1 MNLTDLTQDQL
12 REFKEGFN
20 IFCKDDSG
28 QITAEKLGNM
38 MKSLGFSMTDQEIE
52 DMIAEADT
60 DQKGA
65 IDFPEFL
72 AVFVRKMS
80 DVDPEEEF
88 AEIFAQID
96 LDNDGKIT
104 FSELKLYMQDV
115 GEFDEENGKGDAY
128 VKAIIQEADVDKDGG
143 LDYQEFCYMMLAR

>member
-1 MNLTDLTQDQL
+1 MNLTDLTNDQL
-12 REFKEGFN
+12 REFKEGFK
-20 IFCKDDSG
+20 IFSKDDSG
-28 QITAEKLGNM
+28 QITAAKLGDM
-38 MKSLGFSMTDQEIE
+38 MRSLGFSMTKQEVA

-80 DVDPEEEF
+80 DVDPEEEY

-104 FSELKLYMQDV
+104 FPELKLYMTEV

-128 VKAIIQEADVDKDGG
+128 VKAII
-143 LDYQEFCYMMLAR
+143 